1 MMQYWPVFVWS
12 FGLFISSIAMS
23 FGCAMWI
30 AGKLAE
36 QDAKRIELKEAILKE
51 LRESR
56 HTLYGR
62 IEQQYVVVDE
72 KMDDMTKEVGKEL
85 RDLGTRVTKLEA
97 VIKSR
102 P

>member
-51 LRESR
+51 VRDSR
-56 HTLYGR
+56 HSLYDR
-62 IEQQYVVVDE
+62 IEQQYTGVDD
-72 KMDDMTKEVGKEL
+72 KMDDMMKEVGMEL
-85 RDLGTRVTKLEA
+85 RDLGTRVTKLES
-97 VIKSR
+97 VVKSR